1 MRIAEAVDAERVK
14 VAQAMGVETD
24 DVFRQLRNMYGFPG
38 DDLYEV
44 LSNTTVHVDQL
55 TPRSAQHRYVT
66 EEIPYGL
73 VPISEIASMLEIP
86 TPNIDA
92 IIALASTVNGEDYR
106 ATGRHLSTLGLGRMT
121 PEELLATL

>member
-1 MRIAEAVDAERVK
+1 M
-14 VAQAMGVETD
+14 
-24 DVFRQLRNMYGFPG
+24 
-38 DDLYEV
+38 
-44 LSNTTVHVDQL
+44 

-73 VPISEIASMLEIP
+73 VPISEIASILEIP

-92 IIALASTVNGEDYR
+92 IIALASTINGEDYR

-121 PEELLATL
+121 PEQLLATL

>member
-1 MRIAEAVDAERVK
+1 MERLADRAREILDLLARPASLPQLPVPSEPVPPAEA
-14 VAQAMGVETD
+14 
-24 DVFRQLRNMYGFPG
+24 
-38 DDLYEV
+38 

-73 VPISEIASMLEIP
+73 VPISEIASMLGIP

-92 IIALASTVNGEDYR
+92 IIALASTVNDEDYR
-106 ATGRHLSTLGLGRMT
+106 ATGRHLSSLGLGRMT